1 MLEKE
6 YKFADPTS
14 EVIFH
19 AYPQSPVAE
28 KVRVVFASKDL
39 NGAAWKFR
47 VHALEVLHKNSSVRA
62 GFEGRQADTRRFCCT
77 ELDDEGP
84 NIRIIRVKAGC
95 DRREFLDQRSVLT
108 LPCKNAQHQL
118 VEFGAGIGDA
128 SEEVEQVSA
137 LGQVNV
143 VGEQLLAKD
152 CRSLLVGLFQD
163 RVPLA
168 PISIAFMQPAGDFK
182 GIAFEQCA
190 IHADGHRV
198 FSEKRKLPVGRVDK
212 RDSQLPLGM
221 IQAGICDG
229 DQLGTRP
236 DVGRGMGVL

>member
-84 NIRIIRVKAGC
+84 NIRIIR
-95 DRREFLDQRSVLT
+95 DETVL
-108 LPCKNAQHQL
+108 LC
-118 VEFGAGIGDA
+118 IG
-128 SEEVEQVSA
+128 
-137 LGQVNV
+137 G
-143 VGEQLLAKD
+143 G
-152 CRSLLVGLFQD
+152 
-163 RVPLA
+163 
-168 PISIAFMQPAGDFK
+168 GD
-182 GIAFEQCA
+182 G
-190 IHADGHRV
+190 
-198 FSEKRKLPVGRVDK
+198 S
-212 RDSQLPLGM
+212 
-221 IQAGICDG
+221 CDG
-229 DQLGTRP
+229 VARA
-236 DVGRGMGVL
+236 RR